1 MATNLEHLAR
11 RLEDD
16 PFFLAC
22 PLKIYAESE
31 GLNEDSLAARLH
43 CSKETYVL
51 VCLCRAPMG
60 DDESFQDDIERISA
74 KFSVD
79 ADVLAEAIR
88 RGQAIFEMRRS
99 ASAAGTLMAARDGD
113 KKRATEDKGGNNP

>member
-11 RLEDD
+11 RLEED

-22 PLKIYAESE
+22 PLKLYAESE
-31 GLNEDSLAARLH
+31 GLNEDSLAARMR
-43 CSKETYVL
+43 CSKETFVL
-51 VCLCRAPMG
+51 VCLCRAPTG
-60 DDESFQDDIERISA
+60 DDESFQGDIERIAA

-79 ADVLAEAIR
+79 ADLLAEAIR

-99 ASAAGTLMAARDGD
+99 TNAAATLMAARDGD

>member
-1 MATNLEHLAR
+1 MATNLEHMAR

-22 PLKIYAESE
+22 PLKLYAKSE
-31 GLNEDSLAARLH
+31 GLNEDSLAAQLR

-51 VCLCRAPMG
+51 VCLCRAPTG
-60 DDESFQDDIERISA
+60 DDESFQDDIERIAA

-79 ADVLAEAIR
+79 VDVLAEAIR
-88 RGQAIFEMRRS
+88 RGQAIFQMSRS
-99 ASAAGTLMAARDGD
+99 TSAAATLMAAQDGN
-113 KKRATEDKGGNNP
+113 KKGTTEDKGGNNP

>member
-11 RLEDD
+11 RLEED

-22 PLKIYAESE
+22 PLKLYAESE
-31 GLNEDSLAARLH
+31 GLNEDSLAARLR
-43 CSKETYVL
+43 CSMETYVL
-51 VCLCRAPMG
+51 VCLCRAPTG
-60 DDESFQDDIERISA
+60 DDQSFQDDIERIVA

-88 RGQAIFEMRRS
+88 RGQAIFGMRRS
-99 ASAAGTLMAARDGD
+99 TSAAATLLAARDGT
-113 KKRATEDKGGNNP
+113 KKQDTDDKGGNNP